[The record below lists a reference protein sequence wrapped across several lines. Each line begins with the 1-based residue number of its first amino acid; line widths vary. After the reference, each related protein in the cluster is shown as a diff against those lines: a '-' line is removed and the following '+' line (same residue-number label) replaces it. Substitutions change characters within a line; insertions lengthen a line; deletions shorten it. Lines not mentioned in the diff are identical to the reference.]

1 MFWHPSLLPVEL
13 FSHRSILSFLYE
25 CHSARSPG
33 VCTARACTAAA
44 RGRPHCSCPLYLAS
58 VGSYLLVCTP
68 AFAVMDLKHL
78 NLCCVQEVVS
88 ECPACLQELRRVRS
102 GIVGEKDNLVTMHD
116 ILDAQWVFD
125 NTKVRQPPGQA
136 IFAHGTSPSVDT
148 CRGPACLSL
157 ACRDTHFCGDW
168 HAAAGSTQTLHAP
181 GIERQQ
187 GDLYAIF
194 RAP

>member
-1 MFWHPSLLPVEL
+1 MEL

-25 CHSARSPG
+25 CHSARSLG
-33 VCTARACTAAA
+33 ICTARACTAAA
-44 RGRPHCSCPLYLAS
+44 RRRPQCSCPLYLAS
-58 VGSYLLVCTP
+58 VGSYLLVCMP
-68 AFAVMDLKHL
+68 AFAVIDLKHL

-125 NTKVRQPPGQA
+125 NTKVRQPPGQV
-136 IFAHGTSPSVDT
+136 ICAHGTSPSVGT

-157 ACRDTHFCGDW
+157 AYRVTHFLRRLACCCRQYSY
-168 HAAAGSTQTLHAP
+168 STCAWYREATRKPSRNIQSSLIACT
-181 GIERQQ
+181 G
-187 GDLYAIF
+187 
-194 RAP
+194 